1 MKKTFLTVS
10 LGILSTFALIACGS
24 NSDKT
29 SSSGTPQGST
39 QGGGS
44 TTTNFKPGDN
54 ISILNSK
61 SYIFTDAVDF
71 LNTAS
76 IPTYKAKDYGD
87 VPYVN
92 VEDLKQLIKSMNDV
106 NVDVKKESSSITL
119 TKTSNEN
126 SYVKF
131 DAKNN
136 EISFKNPSL
145 LADSSDNKIGHDY
158 CLTSGQVI
166 KSSALT
172 KVGTVGKDEGK
183 VSLNDY
189 NIKLYEENN
198 IVYVPYDLFNVL
210 LLPSGLEPFMFN
222 GKDFFKD
229 PGAFK
234 KTELTSL
241 CYSGN
246 GYFEYAGFESGEP
259 FIYTYK
265 KIEAKSGHKYTY
277 ETVDMNGKALQ
288 YGNKYFALYSDGKGA
303 IIDASTNKEVVDGQ
317 NRITKIKY
325 VEDKE
330 HLTMYLLSSD
340 EANPMEPSAESYERM
355 LIINLGETR
364 FAKKERSQALADFT
378 YNLLCLSFD
387 KVYSVKEAKN
397 ITSFDK
403 YFTDNGYKDNL
414 KSKNIDVYE
423 EAMAKFL
430 NTSIDDGHTTLVA
443 LSIFDYQ
450 GQTKIVGFNE
460 KYVNAHSRGI
470 SNKANEYFSLRWAQH
485 DFNGSIKIVGDTAYL
500 SFDNFVSGYGF
511 PASFRNY
518 SANDDI
524 EDVRNKDTSAYMAI
538 CMLRIEAYNNDQSNA
553 VKIKNIVVDITANTG
568 GDMTM
573 LPYVACI
580 MTKDPKLCVGDSRT
594 GQVVEYHYEADF
606 DGDGKYGDTFADKYN
621 FFLFTSDA
629 SFSCGSSLPSMLK
642 GTNVKIIGAAGAGG
656 ASPITT
662 FTDASGLIYKTSG
675 QFGIFYKDGDTYK
688 TIENGVPVDYAI
700 DKALWYDYENLT
712 KKIDEFASAK

>member
-1 MKKTFLTVS
+1 MKKRFMAAL
-10 LGILSTFALIACGS
+10 LGIFSVFALVSCGNGN
-24 NSDKT
+24 NSANPSGGGEKT
-29 SSSGTPQGST
+29 SVSSETD
-39 QGGGS
+39 
-44 TTTNFKPGDN
+44 FKSGEN
-54 ISILNSK
+54 MALLNSK
-61 SYIFTDAVDF
+61 SYIFKDQIDF
-71 LNTAS
+71 NNAGF
-76 IPTYKAKDYGD
+76 IPTYKAKNYDS

-92 VEDLKQLIKSMNDV
+92 AEDLKSLISAMNDV
-106 NVDVKKESSSITL
+106 NVNVKKENNSVTL

-126 SYVKF
+126 SYIKF

-158 CLTSGQVI
+158 CLTSGNVI

-189 NIKLYEENN
+189 NIKMYEENGK
-198 IVYVPYDLFNVL
+198 VYVPYDLFNVL
-210 LLPSGLEPFMFN
+210 LLPSSLSPFMFN

-229 PGAFK
+229 PGSLT

-246 GYFEYAGFESGEP
+246 GFFEYAGLDLGEP
-259 FIYTYK
+259 FLYTYK
-265 KIEAKSGHKYTY
+265 KINAKSGHKYTY
-277 ETVDMNGKALQ
+277 ESIDVNGNPLA
-288 YGNKYFALYSDGKGA
+288 YGNKYFALYPDGKGA
-303 IIDASTNKEVVDGQ
+303 ILDASTNKEAVDGQ

-325 VEDKE
+325 IEDKE

-340 EANPMEPSAESYERM
+340 QANPMEASAESYDRM

-364 FAKKERSQALADFT
+364 YAKKERSQVLADFT

-387 KVYSVKEAKN
+387 KVYSVKEAKK

-403 YFTDNGYKDNL
+403 YFTDNGYKDDL

-423 EAMAKFL
+423 EALAKFL
-430 NTSIDDGHTTLVA
+430 NTAIDDGHTALVS

-450 GQTKIVGFNE
+450 GQTKIVGFND
-460 KYVNAHSRGI
+460 KYVNAHTRSILG
-470 SNKANEYFSLRWAQH
+470 KANEYYSLRYQQH
-485 DFNGSIKIVGDTAYL
+485 NFNESIKIVGDTAYL
-500 SFDNFVSGYGF
+500 SFDNFTSGYGF
-511 PASFRNY
+511 PGNFRNY
-518 SANDDI
+518 SANDEI
-524 EDVRNKDTSAYMAI
+524 ENVRDKDTSAYMAI
-538 CMLRIEAYNNDQSNA
+538 CMLKIEAYNNDQSNA

-594 GQVVEYHYEADF
+594 GQVIEYHYEADF
-606 DGDGKYGDTFADKYN
+606 DGDGKYGDTYADKYN
-621 FFLFTSDA
+621 FFLHTSDA

-642 GTNVKIIGAAGAGG
+642 GTNVKIIGMAGAGG

-675 QFGIFYKDGDTYK
+675 QFGIFYKDGDSYK
-688 TIENGVPVDYAI
+688 TIENGVPVDYQI

-712 KKIDEFASAK
+712 KKINELVKTN